1 MWISFAFLNE
11 RGRSAMKVRMKIGH
25 WCVCLLAMVVCAD
38 LHAMMEADKFIG
50 AWRLVSAEF
59 RAEDGAIAES
69 PYGTEPQGLLM
80 YDAQGSMAAQL
91 AQKGRTPFAVADRM
105 AGTPG
110 EIKAAF
116 ESYQAYFGHYKVDE
130 RERVV
135 THTVIQSLLPNLVGT
150 EQRRQYRFRDGKLI
164 LRTPPILIGG
174 RRLTGELV
182 WEKIRLGKP

>member
-1 MWISFAFLNE
+1 
-11 RGRSAMKVRMKIGH
+11 MKVRMKFGRL
-25 WCVCLLAMVVCAD
+25 CMCLLAMMACAD

-69 PYGTEPQGLLM
+69 PYGPEPQGLLM
-80 YDAQGSMAAQL
+80 YDAHGSMSAQL

-105 AGTPG
+105 AGTAG

-116 ESYQAYFGHYKVDE
+116 ESYQAYYGRYKIDE
-130 RERVV
+130 REHTV

-150 EQRRQYRFRDGKLI
+150 EQRREYRFKDGRLI

-182 WEKIRLGKP
+182 WEKIKLGKE

>member
-1 MWISFAFLNE
+1 MKIHKKL
-11 RGRSAMKVRMKIGH
+11 GRSCM
-25 WCVCLLAMVVCAD
+25 WLLAVLACAD

-59 RAEDGAIAES
+59 RAEDGTIAES
-69 PYGTEPQGLLM
+69 PYGREPQGLLI
-80 YDAQGSMAAQL
+80 YDAQGSMSAQL

-105 AGTPG
+105 AGTTG

-116 ESYQAYFGHYKVDE
+116 ESYQAYYGRYKVDE

-150 EQRRQYRFRDGKLI
+150 EQRRQYKFKDGKLI

-182 WEKIRLGKP
+182 WEKISLGKD

>member
-1 MWISFAFLNE
+1 
-11 RGRSAMKVRMKIGH
+11 MKMRMKIGRLYI
-25 WCVCLLAMVVCAD
+25 CLLAMVGCAD

-69 PYGTEPQGLLM
+69 PYGPEPQGLLM

>member
-1 MWISFAFLNE
+1 
-11 RGRSAMKVRMKIGH
+11 MKMRMKIGRLS
-25 WCVCLLAMVVCAD
+25 VCLLAMVVYTD
-38 LHAMMEADKFIG
+38 LYAMMEANKFIG

-69 PYGTEPQGLLM
+69 PYGPEPQGLLM
-80 YDAQGSMAAQL
+80 YDAQGSMSAQL

-105 AGTPG
+105 AGTAD
-110 EIKAAF
+110 EIKEAF

-135 THTVIQSLLPNLVGT
+135 THTVIQSLLPNLAGT
-150 EQRRQYRFRDGKLI
+150 EQRRQYKFKDGRLI

-182 WEKIRLGKP
+182 WEKIRLGKE